1 MTPDDSML
9 PALALILGGAALAIF
24 MIELFIPTGGV
35 LALLCGSLGI
45 ASIIVGF
52 LYSPSFGMILLA
64 VYAIAAPVL
73 IVVGLKF
80 WARSPLGK
88 KMILTAQDGGHTD
101 VAQGGVVALAP
112 IGTRLLALTALR
124 PIGFVD
130 FNGARCDATTETD
143 FVDAGE
149 WVEVTAHREGA
160 VRVRRAKT
168 QNPTA

>member
-1 MTPDDSML
+1 MHTLTPL
-9 PALALILGGAALAIF
+9 LAQASGDQNAAALGLIMA
-24 MIELFIPTGGV
+24 MIAG
-35 LALLCGSLGI
+35 
-45 ASIIVGF
+45 
-52 LYSPSFGMILLA
+52 FGMILLA

-101 VAQGGVVALAP
+101 AAQGSVVALAP

>member
-112 IGTRLLALTALR
+112 IGTRLLAL
-124 PIGFVD
+124 VD

-168 QNPTA
+168 QNPAA